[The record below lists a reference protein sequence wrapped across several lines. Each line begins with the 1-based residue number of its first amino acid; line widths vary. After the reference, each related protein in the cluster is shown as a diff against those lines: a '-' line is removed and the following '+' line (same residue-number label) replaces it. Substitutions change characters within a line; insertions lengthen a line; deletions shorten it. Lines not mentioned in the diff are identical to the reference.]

1 MLIWLFVHMC
11 IITGDHLIFWKPPSW
26 MINLFILSQNLR
38 LNLKSITG
46 GVVLINGNHMQIR
59 WGQMWSSSR
68 PRRINVEDPRETD
81 SKTLTR
87 RNRRRH
93 SNRSRYENGFQMSRC
108 IDYHQLHDMPWIME
122 TLIFLWLWPQVATP
136 DFTNFFA
143 CLGFIFFLSFCD
155 CDSECTNLGP
165 TNFWLWATPMTR
177 YRAASRTRLAS
188 PHTQAKWIRVVFYL
202 IIGRLRRGSRVRAS
216 YSLDLLREPTNFWF
230 WLIWNRLSSNK
241 NSNGLQIW

>member
-1 MLIWLFVHMC
+1 MNY
-11 IITGDHLIFWKPPSW
+11 GDS
-26 MINLFILSQNLR
+26 
-38 LNLKSITG
+38 
-46 GVVLINGNHMQIR
+46 
-59 WGQMWSSSR
+59 
-68 PRRINVEDPRETD
+68 D
-81 SKTLTR
+81 
-87 RNRRRH
+87 
-93 SNRSRYENGFQMSRC
+93 
-108 IDYHQLHDMPWIME
+108 
-122 TLIFLWLWPQVATP
+122 FLWLWPQVATP

-188 PHTQAKWIRVVFYL
+188 PHTQAKWIQVAFYL

-230 WLIWNRLSSNK
+230 WLIWNRTIKILMVCKFDQLFKNVKLLSCWSTSWIMYKRTN
-241 NSNGLQIW
+241 